1 MQRRS
6 SVKRKQKSKNGQPS
20 KQAQQSQAEQL
31 QGQHLQGLQLQNQHL
46 QNQQPQV
53 QLPSPQGHLSVDR
66 VSPQPQLMTRMLS
79 PQPHSSFFQ
88 YTEVYDHDDYQDD
101 SLIQNDVVRKISE
114 IYTSN
119 DKAVQVPQDLLN
131 QGYNLKLIG
140 PCFSREELS
149 SFSQMCVKSCLF
161 DFSLFHKMN

>member
-6 SVKRKQKSKNGQPS
+6 SVKRKQKSKNGQPP
-20 KQAQQSQAEQL
+20 KQAQQSQAQQLQGNQL
-31 QGQHLQGLQLQNQHL
+31 QGQHI

-101 SLIQNDVVRKISE
+101 SIIQTDVVRKISE

-131 QGYNLKLIG
+131 QGYNLKLIR
-140 PCFSREELS
+140 PCFSREELD
-149 SFSQMCVKSCLF
+149 SFRQMCVKSCPF
-161 DFSLFHKMN
+161 DLSLF